1 MGEGGWRAPC
11 PTGPQLL
18 RSWAPRPLRP
28 GRLLP
33 AGPWPPPHPHCSS
46 RHRLGRGHGVLT
58 TPHAEGGA
66 LQTTAAAGEGLGWG
80 AKQAHGGSGQTSEE
94 GLLGHW
100 CLCPWAGGGGG
111 GAGRHAPPPL
121 HPMAA
126 STPPRGPQLR
136 SCCPWSPH
144 TGDRAGPSGWG
155 NLGLTLG
162 DPQSQ
167 PLPLRAH
174 WKGSLHTHAPSPGL
188 LMAGR
193 GHPHTAPP
201 LGTQGLTPVRQHPGA
216 GVHGGEA
223 LQPGAEGRQRLPLDT
238 CPQAQGVAWHIQVTT
253 DHRHGSRGLGAQQS
267 WDWVLSWAG
276 PTQRVGGS
284 KEPL

>member
-1 MGEGGWRAPC
+1 MLC
-11 PTGPQLL
+11 KPQ
-18 RSWAPRPLRP
+18 RPQ
-28 GRLLP
+28 GR
-33 AGPWPPPHPHCSS
+33 
-46 RHRLGRGHGVLT
+46 V
-58 TPHAEGGA
+58 
-66 LQTTAAAGEGLGWG
+66 
-80 AKQAHGGSGQTSEE
+80 
-94 GLLGHW
+94 
-100 CLCPWAGGGGG
+100 WAGGPSRPTVGQGRRPRRG
-111 GAGRHAPPPL
+111 CWVTGASALGQEGAGAGQEGTPPPPR

-193 GHPHTAPP
+193 GRPHTAPP

-216 GVHGGEA
+216 GVRGGEA

-238 CPQAQGVAWHIQVTT
+238 CTQAQGVAWHIQVTT

-267 WDWVLSWAG
+267 WDRVLSWAG